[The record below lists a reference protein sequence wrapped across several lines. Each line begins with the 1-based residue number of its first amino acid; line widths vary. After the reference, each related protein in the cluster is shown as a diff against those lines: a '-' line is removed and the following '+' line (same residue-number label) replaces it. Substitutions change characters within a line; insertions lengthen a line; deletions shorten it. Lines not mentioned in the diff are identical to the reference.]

1 MILREKEK
9 FKKDFE
15 KIYLFLYWKEWEK
28 IQDCVRRM
36 IQFWI
41 FWDQEKEYDKFR
53 ANIELILPKFIRRNK
68 KLKNQEIENLWLNY
82 WSKILTS

>member
-1 MILREKEK
+1 MISKDIEK

-28 IQDCVRRM
+28 IQDCVTRM

-41 FWDQEKEYDKFR
+41 FWDQEKEYNKFR
-53 ANIELILPKFIRRNK
+53 KNIELILPKFIKRNK
-68 KLKNQEIENLWLNY
+68 KLKDQEIWNLWLNY
-82 WSKILTS
+82 WPKILTS